1 MPYRIDEDDGGFKVT
16 SPHGVKSKHTSL
28 EKARS
33 QKRLLDAV
41 EHGWTPGGKKKRKKR
56 TTGHAVQVSGL

>member
-1 MPYRIDEDDGGFKVT
+1 MPYRISEDDGGFSVT

-28 EKARS
+28 EKARA

-41 EHGWTPGGKKKRKKR
+41 EHGWHPTGKKRKKKR
-56 TTGHAVQVSGL
+56 TTGHAVAVSGT